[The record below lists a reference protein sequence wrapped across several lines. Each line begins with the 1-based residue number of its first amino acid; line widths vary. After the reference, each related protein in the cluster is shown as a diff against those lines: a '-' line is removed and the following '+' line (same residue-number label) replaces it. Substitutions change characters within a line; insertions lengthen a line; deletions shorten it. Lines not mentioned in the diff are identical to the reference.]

1 MILAAAA
8 AWLPRSADALERA
21 LARAGDPQSEWNGG
35 ADCSIQ
41 YWNTCV
47 GWTWTWTGWSPF
59 DRIGVN
65 YTSCAGGFL
74 VGVDIFTRF
83 TNGVPVLP
91 GYGFSPTLLVYTAD
105 EGGCPTGPVLGSRLF
120 LPNGTTQSLNF
131 AAPVAVP
138 ASFVT
143 VVQMASGGGGTT
155 RYGTDYDVQ
164 GPTGPQGCGTCF
176 PTTRVSN
183 SYYYGKPQSP
193 LCPGSQF
200 STVCPVEL
208 LWTARMVVPIGVEET
223 SWGSIKG
230 LYR

>member
-1 MILAAAA
+1 MKRPPGAPDSRSLHRPLVSFVRGVLVATIFAVAVASV
-8 AWLPRSADALERA
+8 PRSADALERA

-91 GYGFSPTLLVYTAD
+91 GYGFSPTLLAYAAEPPVSGFAALD
-105 EGGCPTGPVLGSRLF
+105 RLSGRVPLDGANGRSHRRGGNVLG
-120 LPNGTTQSLNF
+120 
-131 AAPVAVP
+131 
-138 ASFVT
+138 
-143 VVQMASGGGGTT
+143 
-155 RYGTDYDVQ
+155 
-164 GPTGPQGCGTCF
+164 
-176 PTTRVSN
+176 
-183 SYYYGKPQSP
+183 
-193 LCPGSQF
+193 
-200 STVCPVEL
+200 
-208 LWTARMVVPIGVEET
+208 
-223 SWGSIKG
+223 
-230 LYR
+230 